1 VNHNLLEEE
10 MEDQANKPEQAE
22 EQKQW
27 KEAAYQSSIMP
38 PELPPEVQAKNEEPP
53 PVTPAMSRE
62 TKLGLSVLGVALV
75 AGVAG
80 DALLRATPWGVNVP
94 AWILLVV
101 GAVALLGRRFRA
113 REMGEGKWLAVP
125 VVFFAA
131 CFAWRDSATLNLIA
145 ALALLVA
152 AALAV
157 FRASRGRL
165 AVAGLMEYFEA
176 GFLTAL
182 SAIIGVL
189 PLVFSDVK
197 WREVPR
203 DGWSR
208 HVFAV
213 GRGLMIAAPLLLLFG
228 GLLAAADAVFSNI
241 LADTFSFDVG
251 RVVLHTFIVGLVA
264 CLVVGYLRALLISNL
279 PGVTGA
285 SRPAGLSL
293 GIVEIGTALG
303 LLDLLFL
310 AFVAVQ
316 FRYFFFGAAH
326 FPPGAGRAYAE
337 YARSGFFELVTV
349 TALVLPLLLVAHWLL
364 RKDEPRNETI
374 YRALAGAQVALLFV
388 IMASAVK
395 RMRLYQIGFGM
406 TELRLYTMAFMGWL
420 ALVFVWFA
428 LTVLRG
434 RRERFAFGAALT
446 GFVMVAA
453 LHVFNPDDFIVR
465 VNLERAR
472 EGLHSDLNYTTS
484 LSADSVPALAA
495 GLPGLSAPD
504 RQFVVDR
511 LRERGWLNQSTD
523 WRSWNWARWRAGREM
538 RGHQELMRPPQ
549 PPAAR

>member
-1 VNHNLLEEE
+1 MADYPNE
-10 MEDQANKPEQAE
+10 AE
-22 EQKQW
+22 GRGPQPAD
-27 KEAAYQSSIMP
+27 AAYQSSIMP
-38 PELPPEVQAKNEEPP
+38 PDLPPEVVEKSQEPP
-53 PVTPAMSRE
+53 PAPPVMSRE
-62 TKLGLSVLGVALV
+62 TKLGLSVLGAALV
-75 AGVAG
+75 AGIAG
-80 DALLRATPWGVNVP
+80 DALLRATPWGANVP
-94 AWILLVV
+94 LWILLVA
-101 GAVALLGRRFRA
+101 GSVALLARRFHP
-113 REMGEGKWLAVP
+113 REIGEGKWLALP

-152 AALAV
+152 AVLAA
-157 FRASRGRL
+157 FRTNRGRL

-189 PLVFSDVK
+189 PLIFSDIK

-208 HVFAV
+208 HAFAV
-213 GRGLMIAAPLLLLFG
+213 GRGLIIAAPLLLVFG
-228 GLLAAADAVFSNI
+228 GLFAAADAVFSNI
-241 LADTFSFDVG
+241 LAETFSFDVG
-251 RVVLHTFIVGLVA
+251 SVILHTFVVVLVT
-264 CLVVGYLRALLISNL
+264 CLIGGYLRALLVSNL

-285 SRPAGLSL
+285 SRPAGLSV

-316 FRYFFFGAAH
+316 FRYLFFGAAR

-349 TALVLPLLLVAHWLL
+349 AALVLPLLLAAHWLL

-374 YRALAGAQVALLFV
+374 YRVLAGAQIALLFV

-395 RMRLYQIGFGM
+395 RMRLYQVGFGM

-434 RRERFAFGAALT
+434 RRERFAFGAAVT

-465 VNLERAR
+465 VNVERAR
-472 EGLHSDLNYTTS
+472 AGQHSDLNYTTS
-484 LSADSVPALAA
+484 LSADSVPALVA

-504 RQFVVDR
+504 RQFVIDR
-511 LRERGWLNQSTD
+511 LRHRGWLNQSTD

-538 RGHQELMRPPQ
+538 RGHQELMQPPDSRAAQSPQ